1 MKRSGKCNENNSLC
15 ASLNVL
21 YIFTITDSSYL
32 FFPSFLNRQSK
43 SLVSRFGTKAVFFF
57 FNLMRQSQD
66 FLEKKKNE
74 QSQENK
80 NTIKR

>member
-21 YIFTITDSSYL
+21 YIVTTTDSSDL
-32 FFPSFLNRQSK
+32 LFPSFLYRQSK

-57 FNLMRQSQD
+57 FYPMRQSQD

-74 QSQENK
+74 QSQESK